1 MSIFNP
7 ISWFHHKDPEK
18 DNLKKQQSDAFGSL
32 SGISNF
38 GVGQAKQLGAK
49 GNEIQDEATKYFQ
62 SLLGTNNL
70 GETLSAPAVNAT
82 RDAADA
88 ATRQEATMGT
98 GRSGG
103 AVAANQ
109 QQQSDVMGKI
119 SSLLQ
124 GGNVAALQLKD
135 AAGGHLGEISGQDLQ
150 AMLSALGI
158 SSGASGTL
166 GQLSTAQLMEKDQA
180 SKELWGSLIKGIA
193 SIAAA
198 A

>member
-7 ISWFHHKDPEK
+7 LSWFHHKDPEK
-18 DNLKKQQSDAFGSL
+18 DNLKKQQSDAFNSL

-180 SKELWGSLIKGIA
+180 SKELWESLIKGIA
-193 SIAAA
+193 AIAGAA
-198 A
+198 

>member
-158 SSGASGTL
+158 SSGASGTN
-166 GQLSTAQLMEKDQA
+166 
-180 SKELWGSLIKGIA
+180 SKPNSVFVL
-193 SIAAA
+193 
-198 A
+198 